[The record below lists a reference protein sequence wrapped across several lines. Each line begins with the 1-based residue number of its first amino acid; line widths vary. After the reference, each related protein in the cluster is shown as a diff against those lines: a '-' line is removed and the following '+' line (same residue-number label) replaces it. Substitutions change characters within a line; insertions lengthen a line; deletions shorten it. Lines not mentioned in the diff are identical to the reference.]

1 MTDLKIINERGP
13 EDKPYIAGL
22 NGKQVGIYADSLYA
36 AKQLAVVHFQ
46 PKKRDAGLLWVELAD
61 ESNPINLR

>member
-1 MTDLKIINERGP
+1 MSDLKIINEKGP

-22 NGKQVGIYADSLYA
+22 NGEQVGIYAISLYG
-36 AKQLAVVHFQ
+36 AKQLAVTYFK